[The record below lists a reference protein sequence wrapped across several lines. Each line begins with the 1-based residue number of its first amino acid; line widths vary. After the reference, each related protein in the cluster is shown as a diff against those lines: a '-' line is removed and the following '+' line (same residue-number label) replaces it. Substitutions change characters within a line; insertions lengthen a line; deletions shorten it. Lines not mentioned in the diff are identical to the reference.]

1 MDLVALPRE
10 GGETEEGEGEA
21 DLWLDRTTR
30 WQSST
35 IQI

>member
-1 MDLVALPRE
+1 MDLVALHR
-10 GGETEEGEGEA
+10 EEGEAEE
-21 DLWLDRTTR
+21 DLWSDRTTR